1 MTINI
6 NVMTLFPEMFPGSLD
21 FSLSGKA
28 RKNNLWNINT
38 INLRDFAKDK
48 RRTVDDSPF
57 GGGEGMIIK
66 PEILSRAIKSL
77 KNNLHPKILLSPR
90 GEVFNQNLAK
100 EFAKL
105 DELTLICGRYE
116 GIDQRVIEKYNLIEV
131 SLGDYILSGGEIAC
145 QVLLDVIIRLL
156 PGVINNEQSVKNES
170 FENGLLEYP
179 QYTKPRIW
187 EGIETPKILLS
198 GHHEKIKKWRIE
210 QSLKITEKRRPD
222 LWIKYLDRQNK
233 DI

>member
-1 MTINI
+1 MADK
-6 NVMTLFPEMFPGSLD
+6 E
-21 FSLSGKA
+21 
-28 RKNNLWNINT
+28 NT
-38 INLRDFAKDK
+38 I
-48 RRTVDDSPF
+48 
-57 GGGEGMIIK
+57 
-66 PEILSRAIKSL
+66 
-77 KNNLHPKILLSPR
+77 KNYSQTWPMPKKLSPIIII
-90 GEVFNQNLAK
+90 GTGGIVKDAHLPAYKKAGFEVSGLYDVDSEKAKNLAK

-116 GIDQRVIEKYNLIEV
+116 GIDQRVIEKYNLMEV

-170 FENGLLEYP
+170 FENGLLEFP

-222 LWIKYLDRQNK
+222 LWIKYLERQNK

>member
-1 MTINI
+1 
-6 NVMTLFPEMFPGSLD
+6 
-21 FSLSGKA
+21 
-28 RKNNLWNINT
+28 
-38 INLRDFAKDK
+38 
-48 RRTVDDSPF
+48 
-57 GGGEGMIIK
+57 MIIK

-77 KNNLHPKILLSPR
+77 KNNVHPKILLSPR

-116 GIDQRVIEKYNLIEV
+116 GIDQRVIEKYNLMEV

-156 PGVINNEQSVKNES
+156 PGVTNNEQSVKNES

-222 LWIKYLDRQNK
+222 LWIKYLEKQNK

>member
-48 RRTVDDSPF
+48 RRTVDDAPF

-66 PEILSRAIKSL
+66 PEILSRAIKSQ
-77 KNNLHPKILLSPR
+77 KNNVHPKILLSPR

-100 EFAKL
+100 KFAKL

-116 GIDQRVIEKYNLIEV
+116 GIDQRVIEKYNLMEV
-131 SLGDYILSGGEIAC
+131 SIGDYILSGGEIAC
-145 QVLLDVIIRLL
+145 LVLLDVIIRLL
-156 PGVINNEQSVKNES
+156 PGVINNEKSVKNES

-187 EGIETPKILLS
+187 EGMETPKILLS